1 MKFILRYKVGGQPNL
16 SKLFNILQ
24 ELHIQVLNSDLL
36 PNILLVEMNTEQ
48 LTALQPLLENIW
60 GIYQERIY
68 KVPTTVKSVS
78 EEPE

>member
-1 MKFILRYKVGGQPNL
+1 
-16 SKLFNILQ
+16 
-24 ELHIQVLNSDLL
+24 
-36 PNILLVEMNTEQ
+36 MNTEQ

-68 KVPTTVKSVS
+68 KVPTTIKSVS